1 MAAAWPLASDGRAS
15 VLSLHVADRSIRA
28 LVLDA
33 ISLDVL
39 AAVKVPLDSSTSSW
53 LLSVVAGLDGAFR
66 GVPSPDASA

>member
-28 LVLDA
+28 LVLNA
-33 ISLDVL
+33 ASLDVV

-53 LLSVVAGLDGAFR
+53 LLSVVARLDGAFR
-66 GVPSPDASA
+66 GAPRPNEPA